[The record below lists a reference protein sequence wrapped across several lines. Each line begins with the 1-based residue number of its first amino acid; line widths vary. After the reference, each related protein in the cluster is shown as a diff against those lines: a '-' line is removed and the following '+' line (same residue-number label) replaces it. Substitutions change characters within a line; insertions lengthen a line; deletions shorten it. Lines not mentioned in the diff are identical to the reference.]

1 MRSPASFVDR
11 SSSLPFQG
19 NPTADLLTVNIY
31 DPIFGGKKK
40 WEMVSTTARVRKG
53 LYIPTPAVSTLRSN
67 AEMPQCCTSREQQLQ
82 WYRAIN
88 AFDGKPTEGRF
99 SEQGRSPGACSDR
112 ASTPT
117 APGNQ
122 MINSPCNKY
131 SAPDLARLVPP
142 AVDEELV
149 ARAAARAVQILQED
163 GGGGSLHPPPGT
175 WSVAS
180 AAAAVLV
187 ANVALHVVRTGSDS
201 AYRMALLA
209 TNAVLLYWAATAAR
223 SPAAARLKGP
233 RARAA
238 EERST
243 GGNSASPAA
252 AAPSPTAAH
261 RQAVE
266 GAPDAAM
273 EAGRTM
279 PRAPPIPGT
288 ELSRA
293 VDILGESSEGTV
305 RARAASGPDSI
316 RTEPHSY
323 GSVDASTFRLR
334 VGPNYKKNKRKE
346 PSGPALCDLVTMD
359 LLFGSRPLRRVS
371 DRFELPDV
379 PGVTDADTGHGH
391 IPPVIV
397 VNTWLPGEEPSMFG
411 GGRGGDGGGDTYSI
425 PLVFALS
432 RDTLDQL
439 QDLDTASPAVRLF
452 SEWCRRAED
461 EADFRGRFK
470 CMGMIED
477 VESSG
482 VPQFIAGY
490 NGKPALVTKSGTF
503 TRHGGRYIEFT
514 INVDRWG
521 YLARKGLCALT
532 PSFPN
537 FVLNIGFTIEGRG
550 DDELPEALLGG
561 VRVANLDPDRAYVL
575 DA

>member
-1 MRSPASFVDR
+1 M
-11 SSSLPFQG
+11 
-19 NPTADLLTVNIY
+19 NIY
-31 DPIFGGKKK
+31 DPIFGGKRK
-40 WEMVSTTARVRKG
+40 WEMVSAPRVRKG
-53 LYIPTPAVSTLRSN
+53 LHSPTLVVSTLPTPKCR
-67 AEMPQCCTSREQQLQ
+67 QCCTSREQQLL

-88 AFDGKPTEGRF
+88 AFDGKPKEGRF
-99 SEQGRSPGACSDR
+99 SEQGRSPDACSER

-122 MINSPCNKY
+122 QIHSPCNKY
-131 SAPDLARLVPP
+131 STPDLGRLIPSTAAP
-142 AVDEELV
+142 SAVDEELV
-149 ARAAARAVQILQED
+149 ARAAARAAQILRED
-163 GGGGSLHPPPGT
+163 GGSGGT

-187 ANVALHVVRTGSDS
+187 ANVALHVIRTGSDA

-209 TNAVLLYWAATAAR
+209 ANAGLLYWAATAAR
-223 SPAAARLKGP
+223 PPAAARLKGP
-233 RARAA
+233 RAAA
-238 EERST
+238 RERST
-243 GGNSASPAA
+243 GGSGAPPPPPAEA
-252 AAPSPTAAH
+252 AQSPTTAH

-266 GAPDAAM
+266 GPSDAAM

-279 PRAPPIPGT
+279 PRAPPLPNT
-288 ELSRA
+288 NLERA
-293 VDILGESSEGTV
+293 VSVLGESSEVTV
-305 RARAASGPDSI
+305 RERAASGPDSV
-316 RTEPHSY
+316 RTAPHSY

-334 VGPNYKKNKRKE
+334 AGPNYKKNKRKE

-359 LLFGSRPLRRVS
+359 FVFGSKPLRRVS

-379 PGVTDADTGHGH
+379 PGVTDADTGHDH

-411 GGRGGDGGGDTYSI
+411 GGKNGDGGGDTYSI

-439 QDLDTASPAVRLF
+439 RDLDTASPAVRLF

-482 VPQFIAGY
+482 VPQFVQGY

-503 TRHGGRYIEFT
+503 ARHGGRYIEFT
-514 INVDRWG
+514 INVDRWC

-561 VRVANLDPDRAYVL
+561 VRVLNLDPDRAFVL
-575 DA
+575 DDA